1 MADSTMKKENESP
14 TIAQWLTEPKY
25 SLKTKSKQ
33 ELLSKQGAQI

>member
-25 SLKTKSKQ
+25 SLKN
-33 ELLSKQGAQI
+33 QI